1 MDGEDKEIKDW
12 VTRQGSKKPKI
23 FMGRTGKFKK
33 MKFVGID
40 VGGTNTDAVEIE
52 DGEISYVKTPN
63 ETESVVK
70 SLKKIGRDADRI
82 VVSSSLPL
90 NVLHEGKGGATK
102 IILIPGPGLDFSYL
116 GSTVK
121 GYVNHRGDI
130 VEEIDPDEL
139 REELS
144 DKKDNLAIIGK
155 FSNRNPSLEKE
166 VYEEALNLYKDS
178 EIALGEDVQGLG
190 FPRRVGTTILNAKI
204 KRSVYS
210 LTKEIRAV
218 SSSFFYFK
226 GDGGIIPDFVA
237 LENPMELVNS
247 SPATAALGSYYLTG
261 EDGLV
266 VDIGGTTT
274 DFVEIVNG
282 RPRISE
288 YITLFGHETLVR
300 SAEAWAIP
308 VGGDS
313 FIRFSED
320 PLRIG
325 PERRENAVAFGGRYL
340 TPTDA
345 LNCLGEEIGDYKK
358 SIEAMKEVSNDSKS
372 LSDDVIDAFV
382 ESICRESSKVNPSKI
397 ICTGYLGRYLAPM
410 IGRRLGCRYITPE
423 HAEVANAVGAAV
435 SRISLALY
443 MRIDTDRGKMVCNG
457 EVEDIGK
464 RGSFDPE
471 EIVSI
476 AREKVRELAMEEG
489 ATEEDVEDICLTYFD
504 SYDVIRGGYRNGQIS
519 NCIVQI
525 SPGISSE
532 VAR

>member
-1 MDGEDKEIKDW
+1 
-12 VTRQGSKKPKI
+12 
-23 FMGRTGKFKK
+23 

-52 DGEISYVKTPN
+52 DGKISYVKTPN
-63 ETESVVK
+63 ETGSVVK
-70 SLKKIGRDADRI
+70 SLKKIGRGADRI

-90 NVLHEGKGGATK
+90 NVLHEGKGSATK
-102 IILIPGPGLDFSYL
+102 IILIPGPGLDFSHL

-130 VEEIDPDEL
+130 VEEIDLDEL
-139 REELS
+139 REELR

-155 FSNRNPSLEKE
+155 FSNRNPSLERKI
-166 VYEEALNLYKDS
+166 YGEALNLYKDS
-178 EIALGEDVQGLG
+178 EIALGENVQGLG

-274 DFVEIVNG
+274 DFVEIING
-282 RPRISE
+282 IPRVSD
-288 YITLFGHETLVR
+288 YITLFGHETLIR

-313 FIRFSED
+313 FVRFSED
-320 PLRIG
+320 LRIG

-358 SIEAMKEVSNDSKS
+358 SIEAMKEVFNDYKS
-372 LSDDVIDAFV
+372 LSDEIIEVFV
-382 ESICRESSKVNPSKI
+382 ESICREASKVNPSKI

-410 IGRRLGCRYITPE
+410 IGRRLRCKYITPE

-435 SRISLALY
+435 SRISLTLY

-457 EVEDIGK
+457 KVEDIEERK
-464 RGSFDPE
+464 FDPE
-471 EIVSI
+471 EIISI

-489 ATEEDVEDICLTYFD
+489 AAEEDVEDICLTYFD
-504 SYDVIRGGYRNGQIS
+504 SYDIIRGGYRKGQIS

-532 VAR
+532 VTR